1 MTDKTHETMTHDH
14 SMANILIS
22 IFLVLCAFTFLILL
36 GLF

>member
-1 MTDKTHETMTHDH
+1 MADKTHDTMAHDH

-22 IFLVLCAFTFLILL
+22 LFLVLCAFTFLILL